1 MTTATRARQSE
12 ILAGGDTGADIPLK
26 KVELTS
32 YLVLLAM
39 ALTGWLLASPLVG
52 ISVLIGGFV
61 VILSFQ
67 WLKRDAFSLS
77 RNPTKQAKIRF
88 MLKCLGRL
96 VVLGLLFYFLVR
108 YQQIHIPG
116 FLVGLATTQVG
127 IFLATISKM
136 KRLLA

>member
-12 ILAGGDTGADIPLK
+12 MLAGGDAGADIPLK

-67 WLKRDAFSLS
+67 WLKRDA
-77 RNPTKQAKIRF
+77 I
-88 MLKCLGRL
+88 
-96 VVLGLLFYFLVR
+96 
-108 YQQIHIPG
+108 
-116 FLVGLATTQVG
+116 
-127 IFLATISKM
+127 
-136 KRLLA
+136 